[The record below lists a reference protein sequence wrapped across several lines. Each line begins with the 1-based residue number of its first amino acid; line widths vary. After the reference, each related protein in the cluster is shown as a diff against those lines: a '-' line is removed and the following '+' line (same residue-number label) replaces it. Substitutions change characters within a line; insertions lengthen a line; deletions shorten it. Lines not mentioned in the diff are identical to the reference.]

1 MTETT
6 NLHLTKDAE
15 TDYYSVARVN
25 ANSDKIDAFAG
36 QVNTALSGKATP
48 ADITSA
54 IGALNAASVGGTG
67 KYISAISE
75 TGGVISATASQIDYT
90 SLINKPQIN
99 SVTLTGDKSSSDL
112 GLASASDISGK
123 ADKATTLSGYG
134 ITDAKITS
142 GTITLGSDTIT
153 PLTQHQDISGKA
165 DKATTLSGYGITD
178 AKIESGTITLGS
190 STITPLTQHQD
201 ISGKAD
207 KVEQE
212 KDRAALIEIV
222 DSGAKNL
229 SQWNAGTGS
238 GTIGSQIPFTTSGNL
253 VVSFQSDISTGHIT
267 LGFKNASDDPLLVQQ
282 INNSGTKIQEITL
295 PSGVAYFNVVSSVSA
310 NYTNFMICTKAA
322 WDISHAYQPYRPS
335 YQQVNDRLVALSD
348 RVAALENA

>member
-48 ADITSA
+48 ADIAFA
-54 IGALNAASVGGTG
+54 INALNAASVGGTG

-165 DKATTLSGYGITD
+165 DK
-178 AKIESGTITLGS
+178 
-190 STITPLTQHQD
+190 
-201 ISGKAD
+201 
-207 KVEQE
+207 VEQE
-212 KDRAALIEIV
+212 KDRAALVEIV

-229 SQWNAGTGS
+229 LKIS
-238 GTIGSQIPFTTSGNL
+238 GTSQTVSGVTFTVNSDGSISASGTATSDAVFNLTTNLNLQSGSYVFSPVFPNGSSGTTFFCDIFDSGYSNRSVAYQERSIPDTTKIIRFIVANGYTANN
-253 VVSFQSDISTGHIT
+253 IT
-267 LGFKNASDDPLLVQQ
+267 LFPMVCTAANR
-282 INNSGTKIQEITL
+282 KI
-295 PSGVAYFNVVSSVSA
+295 SA
-310 NYTNFMICTKAA
+310 AFV
-322 WDISHAYQPYRPS
+322 PYRPS
-335 YQQVNDRLVALSD
+335 YQELCDRI
-348 RVAALENA
+348 AALEEVNANA